1 MEEGQRTSEGRGKGA
16 EDVREAEGSR
26 RGREGAEVW
35 RGDNWG
41 GRKGRLITTKNC
53 QKYIPLIFKY

>member
-26 RGREGAEVW
+26 KEGAEVW